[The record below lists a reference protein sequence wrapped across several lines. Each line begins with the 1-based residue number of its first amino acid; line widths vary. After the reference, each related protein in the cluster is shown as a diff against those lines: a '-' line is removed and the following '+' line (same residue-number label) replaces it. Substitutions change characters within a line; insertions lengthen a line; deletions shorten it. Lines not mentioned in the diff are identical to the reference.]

1 MWRQGAFLDVL
12 CLRGDPRSVS
22 KVFLN
27 YCFFSKA
34 TFFQSNQ
41 QGMVV
46 QPQMRPQAY
55 TATVPQAPQYNAA
68 PKKKSLIRIVDPK
81 SNQDITDTIIREA
94 SMTTT
99 GSSSP
104 HSGQSSASGTPPAV
118 SRFSL
123 TVPGRIL
130 YFGQDIDF
138 FGFGLV
144 SVSLLKISLIAICNM
159 LM

>member
-1 MWRQGAFLDVL
+1 
-12 CLRGDPRSVS
+12 
-22 KVFLN
+22 
-27 YCFFSKA
+27 
-34 TFFQSNQ
+34 
-41 QGMVV
+41 MVV

-55 TATVPQAPQYNAA
+55 TATLPQAPQYNAA

-81 SNQDITDTIIREA
+81 SNQDITDTIIRKA

-123 TVPGRIL
+123 TVAYFIL
-130 YFGQDIDF
+130 VKTLIF
-138 FGFGLV
+138 LV
-144 SVSLLKISLIAICNM
+144 WLSEWQSFENIFDCHL
-159 LM
+159 

>member
-1 MWRQGAFLDVL
+1 
-12 CLRGDPRSVS
+12 
-22 KVFLN
+22 
-27 YCFFSKA
+27 
-34 TFFQSNQ
+34 
-41 QGMVV
+41 MVV

-138 FGFGLV
+138 FWFGSV